1 MKSLIGCGATMQ
13 NISITPQALLYWLLH
28 SYYALD
34 ESPMALDRSTHLPG
48 GFQVRHRTL
57 GVFQGS
63 SIGLAFWHPSSHMP
77 EYGLCR
83 FATQAKGQEY
93 VEYLSSPACP
103 EPLDRTDLTVETFD
117 HQEHERLINEHPQT
131 SAWETPL

>member
-1 MKSLIGCGATMQ
+1 
-13 NISITPQALLYWLLH
+13 
-28 SYYALD
+28 
-34 ESPMALDRSTHLPG
+34 MALDRSTEKPG

-83 FATQAKGQEY
+83 FTTEAKAQAY
-93 VEYLSSPACP
+93 VDFLSSPSCP
-103 EPLDRTDLTVETFD
+103 EPLSRNDLLVESFD
-117 HQEHERLINEHPQT
+117 HAEHDRLITEYPQA

>member
-1 MKSLIGCGATMQ
+1 MSLPLM
-13 NISITPQALLYWLLH
+13 SLLYYH
-28 SYYALD
+28 SPLVD
-34 ESPMALDRSTHLPG
+34 HLFGRTMALDRITDTPG

-83 FATQAKGQEY
+83 FSTEAKAQAY
-93 VEYLSSPACP
+93 VDFLSSPSCP
-103 EPLDRTDLTVETFD
+103 EPLNRTDLIVESFD
-117 HQEHERLINEHPQT
+117 HAEHERLTTDYPQA

>member
-1 MKSLIGCGATMQ
+1 
-13 NISITPQALLYWLLH
+13 
-28 SYYALD
+28 
-34 ESPMALDRSTHLPG
+34 MALDHSTDTPG
-48 GFQVRHRTL
+48 GFQVRHRAL

-83 FATQAKGQEY
+83 FATEAKAQDY
-93 VEYLSSPACP
+93 VDFLSSPACP
-103 EPLDRTDLTVETFD
+103 EPLNRADLIVEPFD
-117 HQEHERLINEHPQT
+117 HTEHDRLTTEHPQA